1 MKTINSIAI
10 VFFLAFALGACS
22 SKMTFQNSSVVPA
35 ATGDVKVKKDKN
47 DNYQI
52 TVNVAN
58 LAEPKK
64 LSPSRDVYIVWMDSD
79 RNLTKKLGQIKVGS
93 GMFSKAL
100 TGELTANEA
109 EKPNRVFITA
119 EDNADTMSPSTEVV
133 LTTGR

>member
-1 MKTINSIAI
+1 MKTINSLALIL
-10 VFFLAFALGACS
+10 FLAITLGACS
-22 SKMTFQNSSVVPA
+22 SKMTFQNSSIVPA

-58 LAEPKK
+58 LAEPQK
-64 LSPSRDVYIVWMDSD
+64 LSPSRDVYIVWMDSN
-79 RNLTKKLGQIKVGS
+79 RNLIKKLGQIKVGS

-100 TGELTANEA
+100 TGELTVTES
-109 EKPNRVFITA
+109 EKPDRVFITA
-119 EDNADTMSPSTEVV
+119 ENDADTMRPSSEVV

>member
-1 MKTINSIAI
+1 MKTINSLALIL
-10 VFFLAFALGACS
+10 FLAITLGACS
-22 SKMTFQNSSVVPA
+22 SKMTFQNSSIVPA

-58 LAEPKK
+58 LAEPQK
-64 LSPSRDVYIVWMDSD
+64 LSPSRDVYIVWMDSN
-79 RNLTKKLGQIKVGS
+79 RNLIKKLGQIKVGS

-100 TGELTANEA
+100 TGELTVTES
-109 EKPNRVFITA
+109 EKPDRVFITA
-119 EDNADTMSPSTEVV
+119 ENNADTMRPSSEVV